1 MDILVFTTVVL
12 PFLAAIALVLLRDK
26 GSRSL
31 IVVGTAVILAAAS
44 LALVGQGSFEYA
56 PKSILGIGLDGLIT
70 LLDFALLGVILIIGL
85 FRLKNMLIVALTALQ
100 IAGLFYLEFVLMDH
114 GAVTAAPAMFA
125 DKLSLIMVV
134 IISIV
139 GSLICVYGLG
149 YMPAHE
155 EHLHLAKS
163 RQPRFFF
170 YMIMFLGAMNGLVLA
185 NHLLWLY
192 FFWEVTT
199 FCSFMLISHDGDEL
213 AVKNAT
219 RALWMNM
226 LGGVAFVTALIFLQ
240 KAGVGLALTELLK
253 PGFVLP
259 GAAGTVALL
268 SLFMLCFAGIT
279 KSAQVPFQSWL
290 CGAMVAPTPVSAL
303 LHSST
308 MVKAGVYLVLRLSP
322 AYAGTMLSGMLA
334 MFGAFTFLVASALA
348 VGQSN
353 GKKIL
358 AYSTI
363 ANLGLIIACAGINT
377 PAAITAAIVIIIFH
391 AVSKAL
397 MFLCVGT
404 IEQKIHSRDIEDMRG
419 LYMIMPKTTIIALV
433 GVMTMLLPPF
443 GVLMGKWMA
452 IESAAMVRFMPVTIM
467 LALGSGLTVMFWARW
482 AGILFSTPYPKDVP
496 AEPQVATVRGPL
508 VILAWGAVLLSLF
521 VPFLYGGLI
530 EPAVVSSHKVAG
542 FAMEGFNFVMGLD
555 KDHPQGVFY
564 IYPLFLIL
572 GVGFYFAW
580 KAARSVQ
587 AKDCVG
593 PYLCGIQSVNNDL
606 AFKGPLG
613 ADYGYKA
620 GNFYLPWLFG
630 EDKLSSPA
638 NMVATVLLSVMLG
651 ILMGG
656 VI

>member
-44 LALVGQGSFEYA
+44 LALVGQGSFEFT

-70 LLDFALLGVILIIGL
+70 LLDFALLGVILLIGL
-85 FRLKNMLIVALTALQ
+85 FRLKNMLVVALTALQ
-100 IAGLFYLEFVLMDH
+100 IVGLIYLEFFLMDH
-114 GAVTAAPAMFA
+114 GTATAAPAMFA
-125 DKLSLIMVV
+125 DKLSMIMVLV
-134 IISIV
+134 ISIV

-199 FCSFMLISHDGDEL
+199 FCSFMLIAHDGDET

-226 LGGVAFVTALIFLQ
+226 TGGVAFVIALIFLQ
-240 KAGVGLALTELLK
+240 KSGVGLALTDILK
-253 PGFVLP
+253 PGFA
-259 GAAGTVALL
+259 AAGSVALIP
-268 SLFMLCFAGIT
+268 LFMLCFAGIT

-290 CGAMVAPTPVSAL
+290 TGAMVAPTPVSAL

-334 MFGAFTFLVASALA
+334 MFGAFTFLVASGLA

-353 GKKIL
+353 GKKVL

-443 GVLMGKWMA
+443 GVLLGKWMA
-452 IESAAMVRFMPVTIM
+452 IEAAAAVKYMPVTIM
-467 LALGSGLTVMFWARW
+467 LALGSGLTVLFWARW

-496 AEPQVATVRGPL
+496 AEPQAATVRGPL
-508 VILAWGAVLLSLF
+508 VILAWAAVLLSLF
-521 VPFLYGGLI
+521 VPFVYGGLI
-530 EPAVVSSHKVAG
+530 EPAVRSSHKAVG
-542 FAMEGFNFVMGLD
+542 FLLDGFNFVNQ
-555 KDHPQGVFY
+555 QGVFY

-593 PYLCGIQSVNNDL
+593 PYLCGIQSANNDL

-630 EDKLSSPA
+630 EEKLSNPA
-638 NMVATVLLSVMLG
+638 NMVATVLLAVMLG